1 MDYTPRRII
10 AMVREGFRQDVLSS
24 QTIWLC
30 ASCYAC
36 RVRCPRDI
44 NITDVMY
51 ALKREAIRNHLY
63 PKNFPIPVLACA
75 FFDMVQ
81 KRGRS
86 AEFWLVFSMA
96 MRTNPLI
103 LLAMMRTGWHLW
115 RTGRLSVGMDQ
126 IRGVEELQK
135 ALASPRQEV

>member
-10 AMVREGFRQDVLSS
+10 AMVREGFRQDVLSC

-63 PKNFPIPVLACA
+63 PKHFPIPVLARA

-96 MRTNPLI
+96 LRTNPFI
-103 LLAMMRTGWHLW
+103 LLGMMRTGWHLW
-115 RTGRLSVGMDQ
+115 RTGRLSMGMEQ
-126 IRGVEELQK
+126 IRGVGELQR
-135 ALASPRQEV
+135 ALASTREEV